1 MGSMIAAIEERG
13 SVRAYLERPVEAE
26 TKHEIRGFLEAHR
39 RGPFGG
45 RVRLELL
52 DFDEL
57 ERAEV
62 RSLGT
67 YGFITGARLYIVSAI
82 ADTREARHELGYCL
96 QKVVLHATQLGL
108 GTCWIGG
115 TFRRSQ
121 FGSRI
126 GLSADEIVPV
136 VSPIGFP
143 RPKRNLRDRLIR
155 RGAASDQRR
164 PWENIFFDGDLE
176 TPFERGAAGQL
187 EIPLES
193 VRLGPSAS
201 NKQPWRLC
209 LSPDRRVVHFFL
221 RRTPGYEAR
230 FKGINLQDIDMGIA
244 MCHFELAAHEFGLD
258 GSWQRRPPEIPAGAA
273 DYIVSWQ
280 YA

>member
-1 MGSMIAAIEERG
+1 MIAAIEKRT

-26 TKHEIRGFLEAHR
+26 TKREIRGWLEAQR

-45 RVRLELL
+45 SLRLELL
-52 DFDEL
+52 DFDGL

-62 RSLGT
+62 RTLGT
-67 YGFITGARLYIVSAI
+67 YGFISGARLYIVSAI

-96 QKVVLHATQLGL
+96 EKVVLRATHLGL
-108 GTCWIGG
+108 GACWVGG

-121 FGSRI
+121 FAGRVGI
-126 GLSADEIVPV
+126 SAGEIVPV
-136 VSPIGFP
+136 VSPIGYP
-143 RPKRNLRDRLIR
+143 RPKRSLRDRLIR
-155 RGAASDQRR
+155 RGAGSDQRKA
-164 PWENIFFDGDLE
+164 WGEIFFDGDLV
-176 TPFERGAAGQL
+176 TPLEREAAGQL

-209 LSPDRRVVHFFL
+209 LSPDRQGVHFFL
-221 RRTPGYEAR
+221 WRTPGYEAK
-230 FKGINLQDIDMGIA
+230 FGGINLQDIDMGIA
-244 MCHFELAAHEFGLD
+244 MCHFELATRELGLD
-258 GSWQRRPPEIPAGAA
+258 GSWQRQPPEIPSGEA

-280 YA
+280 CA